1 MAACRAI
8 IEPLKQRICD
18 AEEVAGKRGGAAT
31 GVPSP
36 AAVKWRR
43 LLATVLNQRSH
54 KSLTP
59 LMLACEHGHAGVA
72 AYLLRE
78 GADPLATDF
87 AHSRTCLH
95 YAAVGGHADCLRLLC
110 SDSALVTGP
119 DGSSRPLRDVVVPD
133 LQVQAC
139 RFIDQV
145 GPVLRHW
152 GRSLQG
158 RQLPVGK
165 LAGAAGPT
173 CKCRACSVRPA
184 CCTPGASQHICM
196 LRVEA
201 MCCLPCH
208 AACIWRADCAALCS
222 GDGLPGGGAGAA
234 ARGGLHHGQI
244 WWVLGAVAA
253 RRDGPMPSRQGRDHF
268 GTRCHMQLPLH

>member
-1 MAACRAI
+1 MR
-8 IEPLKQRICD
+8 D
-18 AEEVAGKRGGAAT
+18 AEEAAGKRGAAAAGT
-31 GVPSP
+31 PSP
-36 AAVKWRR
+36 AAAKWRR

-72 AYLLRE
+72 AFLLRE

-110 SDSALVTGP
+110 SDSALVAGP

-145 GPVLRHW
+145 GGCSGAW
-152 GRSLQG
+152 GQAALQG
-158 RQLPVGK
+158 GL
-165 LAGAAGPT
+165 GACAGPGSCACGCT
-173 CKCRACSVRPA
+173 RAV
-184 CCTPGASQHICM
+184 G
-196 LRVEA
+196 
-201 MCCLPCH
+201 
-208 AACIWRADCAALCS
+208 
-222 GDGLPGGGAGAA
+222 GAA
-234 ARGGLHHGQI
+234 ATGPARRRRPI
-244 WWVLGAVAA
+244 AVSMSACAAVA
-253 RRDGPMPSRQGRDHF
+253 GS
-268 GTRCHMQLPLH
+268 